1 MCYITLQEK
10 LQKNLQKCLNLI
22 SKTIVSIY
30 SFGLTNLL
38 REKALWKNDFEYEDV
53 TKYGSTRSLSL
64 ERCINREL
72 KNYTG
77 LKSYLLSEGLNDKR
91 FCRLSESFNDPMT
104 EVYLLF
110 LQSVTTL
117 FTNFNQFPQKEEPL
131 VYLLHEV
138 MQKFMNRL
146 ASWFVKPE
154 VIEQL
159 NEEKKYFLA
168 LSMSRENTRDD
179 QNIQSSLLT
188 KSLLKKLLEEDIGD
202 RKAGVFFDSAREL
215 YETAYKYCIK
225 WLPLD
230 DGFYKNCTFADFA
243 KHQSIDFEQIV

>member
-1 MCYITLQEK
+1 
-10 LQKNLQKCLNLI
+10 
-22 SKTIVSIY
+22 
-30 SFGLTNLL
+30 
-38 REKALWKNDFEYEDV
+38 
-53 TKYGSTRSLSL
+53 
-64 ERCINREL
+64 
-72 KNYTG
+72 
-77 LKSYLLSEGLNDKR
+77 
-91 FCRLSESFNDPMT
+91 MT

-146 ASWFVKPE
+146 ASRFVKPE

-168 LSMSRENTRDD
+168 LSVSRENTRYD

-202 RKAGVFFDSAREL
+202 RKAGVFFGSTCEL